1 MKNNVYSGKNA
12 IKDYINP
19 HNHMTPLVELDDKCN
34 PFRKNGIR
42 IFAKLQ
48 NTLPLLNIKSIPA
61 YEMINSAH
69 IQKKLQNKPTIIEN
83 SSGNTA
89 YSLGIIGRHY
99 GLNSMK
105 AFVSNEVTKNKLNML
120 RLFGITP
127 IINNEPICPDPDD
140 ENSGIYKAKQMAKS
154 EKYINF
160 GQYDNLNNP
169 NSHSLITGKQ
179 IWIQTNGKIDIFCSG
194 LGTTGTFLGTSNY
207 LKKKNDNLKAIGV
220 IRKPNNLV
228 PGVRTKNL
236 LKMIAFDWKNNADDI
251 IEIGSV
257 ESYTQSLKLIRS
269 GLLVGPSSGFAL
281 AGLLEYIKRNK
292 LKNKTCVFICYD
304 TPLPYLDEYF
314 SYLPTSDLPKV
325 INKELLP
332 YEITTKHTK
341 DKVDSITVTKLY
353 KILKE
358 TYSEK
363 LNTDIKRNPNNIF
376 IDLRIENKFGDYHI
390 PGFTNIPMDA
400 FIKNYKQKIKKEN
413 NIYLICETGEK
424 SFKAAKNLIIEG
436 YNAIH
441 ISGGTIAWSNK
452 KYPRI
457 KNEECVFLK

>member
-19 HNHMTPLVELDDKCN
+19 HNHMTPLVELDDNCN
-34 PFRKNGIR
+34 PYRKRGIR

-61 YEMINSAH
+61 YEMIDSAYN
-69 IQKKLQNKPTIIEN
+69 QKKLKNKPIIVES

-99 GLNSMK
+99 GLNSMR

-154 EKYINF
+154 GKYINF

-169 NSHSLITGKQ
+169 NSHTLITGKQ
-179 IWIQTNGKIDIFCSG
+179 IWIQTNGLIDVFCAG

-207 LKKKNDNLKAIGV
+207 LKKKNNNLKAIGV
-220 IRKPNNLV
+220 IRKLNNLV

-236 LKMIAFDWKNNADDI
+236 LKMIAFDWKKNADEV

-257 ESYTQSLKLIRS
+257 ESYKQSLKLIRS

-281 AGLLEYIKRNK
+281 AGLLEYIKEDK

-304 TPLPYLDEYF
+304 TPLPYIDEYF
-314 SYLPTSDLPKV
+314 SYLPTSNFPKV

-332 YEITTKHTK
+332 YEITNKQK
-341 DKVDSITVTKLY
+341 KEEVNSITITKLY

-358 TYSEK
+358 THNKE
-363 LNTDIKRNPNNIF
+363 LNIKMKNNIF
-376 IDLRIENKFGDYHI
+376 IDLRIENKFRDYYI
-390 PGFTNIPMDA
+390 PGFINIPMDV

-413 NIYLICETGEK
+413 TVYLICETGEK
-424 SFKAAKNLIIEG
+424 SFEVAKTLILEG
-436 YNAIH
+436 YKAINVF
-441 ISGGTIAWSNK
+441 GGTIAWSNK

-457 KNEECVFLK
+457 KNENCLFIQK

>member
-19 HNHMTPLVELDDKCN
+19 HNHMTPLVELDDNCN
-34 PFRKNGIR
+34 PYRKRGIR

-61 YEMINSAH
+61 YEMIDSAYN
-69 IQKKLQNKPTIIEN
+69 QKKLKNKPIIVES

-89 YSLGIIGRHY
+89 YSLRIIGRHY

-105 AFVSNEVTKNKLNML
+105 AFVSNEVTRNKLNML

-154 EKYINF
+154 KKYINF

-169 NSHSLITGKQ
+169 NSHTLITGKQ
-179 IWIQTNGKIDIFCSG
+179 IWIQTNGQIDIFCAG

-207 LKKKNDNLKAIGV
+207 LKKKNNNLKAIGV

-236 LKMIAFDWKNNADDI
+236 LKMIAFDWKKNADEI

-257 ESYTQSLKLIRS
+257 ESYKQSLKLIRG

-281 AGLLEYIKRNK
+281 AGLLEYIKENK

-304 TPLPYLDEYF
+304 TPLPYIDEYF
-314 SYLPTSDLPKV
+314 SYLPTSNFPKV

-332 YEITTKHTK
+332 YEITNKQTKE
-341 DKVDSITVTKLY
+341 KVNSITITKLY

-358 TYSEK
+358 THNKE
-363 LNTDIKRNPNNIF
+363 LNIKMKNNIF
-376 IDLRIENKFGDYHI
+376 IDLRIENKFRDYHI
-390 PGFTNIPMDA
+390 PGFINIPMDV

-413 NIYLICETGEK
+413 TVYLICETGEK
-424 SFKAAKNLIIEG
+424 SFEVAETLILEG
-436 YNAIH
+436 YKATNVF
-441 ISGGTIAWSNK
+441 GGTIAWSNK

-457 KNEECVFLK
+457 KNENCLFIQK